1 MAYSKRC
8 IVTGAAGFIGSALVR
23 LLLKETEATV
33 LVVDKLTYAGVPESL
48 KEVGLDP
55 ADLSSSNPRL
65 AFLRADICDQEAMDR
80 AFADFRPDT
89 IFHLAAESHVDRSI
103 DGPGAFIRT
112 NVVGTATLLQ
122 SAFKYWRTLPDASTP
137 TPTPSTCTSKQSFV
151 FQHISTDEVYGT
163 LGETGFFTEQTP
175 YSPHSPYSASKASSD
190 HLVRAW
196 HDTYGLPVKITNCS
210 NNYGPYHFPEKLIPL
225 VILNCLEQK
234 PLPVYGKGANVRDWL
249 YVEDHAR
256 ALLLV
261 NEKGG
266 VGETYN
272 VGGHNERTN
281 LEVVKTIC
289 RMMDELRPLPATSG
303 LKSYEDLITFVQ
315 DRPGHDLRY
324 AIAPDKLMNDLGWKP
339 RENFE
344 TGIRKTVQWY
354 LDNAWWWRPIHEKKY
369 AGQRLGT
376 GA

>member
-1 MAYSKRC
+1 MSFNKRC
-8 IVTGAAGFIGSALVR
+8 IVTGGAGFIGSALVR
-23 LLLKETEATV
+23 LLLKETGADV

-48 KEVGLDP
+48 KEVGLNA
-55 ADLSSSNPRL
+55 ADLTSSNPRL
-65 AFLRADICDQEAMDR
+65 KFLRADICDQAIMED
-80 AFADFRPDT
+80 AFETFKPDT

-103 DGPGAFIRT
+103 DGPGEFIRT
-112 NVVGTATLLQ
+112 NIVGTATLLQ
-122 SAFKYWRTLPDASTP
+122 VALKWWRGNP
-137 TPTPSTCTSKQSFV
+137 SFV

-163 LGETGFFTEQTP
+163 LGATGFFSEKTP

-225 VILNCLEQK
+225 VILNCLECK

-249 YVEDHAR
+249 YVDDHAR

-281 LEVVKTIC
+281 LDVVKTIC
-289 RMMDELRPLPATSG
+289 KIMDDLRPRANGVSHD
-303 LKSYEDLITFVQ
+303 SLITYVS

-324 AIAPDKLMNDLGWKP
+324 AIDPSKLMNELGWRPK
-339 RENFE
+339 ENFE

-354 LDNAWWWRPIHEKKY
+354 LDNEWWWKPIHEKRY
-369 AGQRLGT
+369 SGQRLGQV
-376 GA
+376 